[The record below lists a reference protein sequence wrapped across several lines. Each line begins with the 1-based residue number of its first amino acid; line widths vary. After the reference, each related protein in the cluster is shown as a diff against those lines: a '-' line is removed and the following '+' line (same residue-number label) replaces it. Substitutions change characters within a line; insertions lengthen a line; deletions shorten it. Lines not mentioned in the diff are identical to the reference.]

1 MLWCTSP
8 PSSCGKT
15 MGVWE
20 DVGGSL
26 IGNADSSTIAADFA
40 RNACRI
46 LKRSTLGMISRTFFI
61 IRSRRRSSRTGK
73 IRFTRARSTLV
84 VALVVAARA

>member
-8 PSSCGKT
+8 PSSCEKT
-15 MGVWE
+15 MLWE

-26 IGNADSSTIAADFA
+26 LGNADSSTLAADFA

-46 LKRSTLGMISRTFFI
+46 LVRSTLGMIGAAQTRVMFI
-61 IRSRRRSSRTGK
+61 
-73 IRFTRARSTLV
+73 FHN
-84 VALVVAARA
+84 

>member
-1 MLWCTSP
+1 
-8 PSSCGKT
+8 

-26 IGNADSSTIAADFA
+26 LGNADSSTLAADFA

-46 LKRSTLGMISRTFFI
+46 LVRSTLGTSLGMIGAAQTRVMFI
-61 IRSRRRSSRTGK
+61 
-73 IRFTRARSTLV
+73 FHN
-84 VALVVAARA
+84 